1 MTVAPRQLNT
11 DVCTLQDVAGTL
23 QVQNELN
30 NFFYEVING
39 GGVSDTYKV
48 KIDDDDVA
56 PDFLHAKMNDT
67 GSYDVDSMI
76 LVRAESVSDATERY
90 FWQASDVSGFSAGT
104 LQVLYKDVSDALVFG
119 DPSVSTDSNKVLC
132 TSGDLTANYL
142 HDSLNLAATYVG
154 GADILVATATVGGGG
169 TDQTERLFVDASA
182 ISGWAGTGDFFLGMH
197 NNAVSWM
204 TFSDIVSGG
213 ISVGYALDVS
223 GATVSFDPTEI
234 TGFTSEFQFFMHLAS
249 ASAATDPAWKS
260 VTGYDATK
268 KQIQW
273 HQSGS
278 FSFNTV
284 TNYDT
289 ATTQHLSHINGTW
302 QFLGALRFA
311 ITTAAIPAAT
321 GNYNG
326 AITPG
331 TTVGNN
337 IQLYDFGATYGASAA
352 QAGAAQAENYMR
364 AAVAIHKPIF
374 VFERAPGIW
383 VVPAEGCTAVPAS

>member
-1 MTVAPRQLNT
+1 MAAPVLNT
-11 DVCTLQDVAGTL
+11 AICTLEDLAPVIQA
-23 QVQNELN
+23 QNEFN
-30 NFFYEVING
+30 SFVYNTIING
-39 GGVSDTYKV
+39 SVTDTYKV
-48 KIDDDDVA
+48 
-56 PDFLHAKMNDT
+56 L
-67 GSYDVDSMI
+67 
-76 LVRAESVSDATERY
+76 
-90 FWQASDVSGFSAGT
+90 VSGADPDPPDYLWAKINDHGAFNPDYDITVSTEDVGTAVKLYWSASSIAGFSGTGT
-104 LQVLYKDVSDALVFG
+104 LFLTLDDGVLQFSSFTDTVDNFTVKITAG
-119 DPSVSTDSNKVLC
+119 DT
-132 TSGDLTANYL
+132 TASYL
-142 HDSLNLAATYVG
+142 HNAFDLNATYAG
-154 GADILVATATVGGGG
+154 GADILVATATVGSAA
-169 TDQTERLFVDASA
+169 TNQTEQLFVDVSA
-182 ISGWAGTGDFFLGMH
+182 ISGYNASGDFFLGMH

-204 TFSDIVSGG
+204 AFSDIVSGG

-289 ATTQHLSHINGTW
+289 TTAQHLSHINGTW

-364 AAVAIHKPIF
+364 AAVEIHKPIF